1 MINEEEY
8 LEKAIDEVKEWKI
21 KVYKQPSVYG
31 KLAKSVQKKINRAI
45 PDKFHETVTNAIKGM
60 VKGVLTGSKYIT
72 PKPSIEESLI
82 KKEELIKK
90 RYKYYKSSAV
100 ASGAGTGSGGFLLG
114 LADFP
119 ILLSIKMK
127 FLFAA
132 ASLYGFDVKDY
143 KERVYILY
151 IFQLAFSS
159 AEKRLETYEIIRDWE
174 RYSKTLPD
182 DFEQFDWLSFQQEY
196 RDYIDL
202 AKMLQLIPGFGAAF
216 GAVANFRLMDKLYA
230 TATNCYRMRIL
241 E

>member
-1 MINEEEY
+1 MTN
-8 LEKAIDEVKEWKI
+8 EKAYIEKVIDEVKEWKI

-31 KLAKSVQKKINRAI
+31 KLARSVQKKINRAI
-45 PDKFHETVTNAIKGM
+45 PEKFHETVTNAIRGM

-72 PKPSIEESLI
+72 PKPASEESFI
-82 KKEELIKK
+82 KKEELVKK
-90 RYKYYKSSAV
+90 RFNYYKSSAV

-143 KERVYILY
+143 KERVFILY

-159 AEKRLETYEIIRDWE
+159 ADKRLETYGIIKDWKK
-174 RYSKTLPD
+174 YSLSLPD
-182 DFEQFDWLSFQQEY
+182 NFEQFDWRSFQQEY

-216 GAVANFRLMDKLYA
+216 GAVANYRLMDKLYI